1 MQGSS
6 SRHGRTGRV
15 RRAPDHG
22 LTVVSFEVALVFVF
36 AIVLVIVVHKKR
48 SSGRFVAT
56 CGNPQHRLWRSSD
69 SSPLRH
75 ISPAVLRHAQ
85 GNHWRLNRRQKFCE
99 DCIAKLINKPAYR
112 HLFTE
117 V

>member
-15 RRAPDHG
+15 RRAPGHG
-22 LTVVSFEVALVFVF
+22 LTVISFEVALVFVF

-56 CGNPQHRLWRSSD
+56 CGNPQHR
-69 SSPLRH
+69 
-75 ISPAVLRHAQ
+75 
-85 GNHWRLNRRQKFCE
+85 RQKFCE